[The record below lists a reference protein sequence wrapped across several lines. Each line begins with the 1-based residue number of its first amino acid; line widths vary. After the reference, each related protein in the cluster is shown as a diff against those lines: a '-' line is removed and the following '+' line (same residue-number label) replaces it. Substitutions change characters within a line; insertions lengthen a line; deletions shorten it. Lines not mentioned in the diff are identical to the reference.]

1 MTMLFIGSHA
11 TRTCSGDS
19 QRGIFISPRY
29 QLMTGIIYPG
39 KRQFKRAIPAC
50 HGQKPWARHGQRKL
64 AATSNVSTISQE
76 VANTSANQI
85 EQQIAAI
92 DKQLSSL
99 SSSSSTDSM
108 NHETEISQLKKQREA
123 LQKQLQS
130 IKDSSSSSN
139 AGNVSQAQNANEQ
152 QPTTKEEA
160 DSMKTFGRAAEANI
174 SPQSYTAM
182 KNEQDTTS
190 QQKEQQLVKRMT
202 L

>member
-1 MTMLFIGSHA
+1 ML
-11 TRTCSGDS
+11 
-19 QRGIFISPRY
+19 
-29 QLMTGIIYPG
+29 
-39 KRQFKRAIPAC
+39 
-50 HGQKPWARHGQRKL
+50 
-64 AATSNVSTISQE
+64 
-76 VANTSANQI
+76 
-85 EQQIAAI
+85 
-92 DKQLSSL
+92 
-99 SSSSSTDSM
+99 
-108 NHETEISQLKKQREA
+108 A

-160 DSMKTFGRAAEANI
+160 DSMKTFGRAAETNI